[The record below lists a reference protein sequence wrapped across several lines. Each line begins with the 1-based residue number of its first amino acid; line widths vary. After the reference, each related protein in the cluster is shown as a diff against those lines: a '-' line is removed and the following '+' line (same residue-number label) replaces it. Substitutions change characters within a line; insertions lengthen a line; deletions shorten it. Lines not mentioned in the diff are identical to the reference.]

1 VDDERSAFYKRLE
14 SAATS
19 ASSLWKFGR
28 YADLALLR
36 AKIPTGPPPPS
47 HDLFFFFAKSN
58 DAIHL
63 PAFFFCRLYTRTYN
77 AFERAL
83 SLAMLCL

>member
-1 VDDERSAFYKRLE
+1 MDDERSAFYKRLE
-14 SAATS
+14 SATS
-19 ASSLWKFGR
+19 ASSLWTFAR
-28 YADLALLR
+28 LR
-36 AKIPTGPPPPS
+36 AKIPTGPPLS
-47 HDLFFFFAKSN
+47 HDFFFAKSN

-63 PAFFFCRLYTRTYN
+63 PAFFCRLYTRTYN

>member
-1 VDDERSAFYKRLE
+1 MDDERSAFYKRLE

-19 ASSLWKFGR
+19 ASSLWTFAR
-28 YADLALLR
+28 YADLAFLR
-36 AKIPTGPPPPS
+36 AKIPTGPPPS
-47 HDLFFFFAKSN
+47 LDLFFAKSN

-63 PAFFFCRLYTRTYN
+63 PTFFCKLYTRTYN

>member
-1 VDDERSAFYKRLE
+1 MDDERSAFYKRLE
-14 SAATS
+14 SATS
-19 ASSLWKFGR
+19 ASSLWTFAR
-28 YADLALLR
+28 LR
-36 AKIPTGPPPPS
+36 AKIPTGPPPS
-47 HDLFFFFAKSN
+47 LDLFFAKSN

-63 PAFFFCRLYTRTYN
+63 PAFFCKLYTRTYN